1 MHNESWSPQDEQ
13 QMDRD
18 LASWLHRVEAPPGF
32 AAKVLR
38 QAESS
43 QAQGLSTLRRPA
55 LAAAVL
61 LLLLL
66 PLGESLYQRRQQ
78 AQAAARQFA
87 LAMRL
92 TQEAFQDAL
101 HDAGRQVATHRRGRS
116 TE

>member
-1 MHNESWSPQDEQ
+1 
-13 QMDRD
+13 MDRD
-18 LASWLHRVEAPPGF
+18 LTLWLRRVEAPHGF
-32 AAKVLR
+32 TAKVLKEVESPHFI
-38 QAESS
+38 AERL
-43 QAQGLSTLRRPA
+43 AALYRRPA
-55 LAAAVL
+55 LAAVVL

-66 PLGESLYQRRQQ
+66 PLGDRLYQRHRQ

-101 HDAGRQVATHRRGRS
+101 HDAGRQVATHRRGRT